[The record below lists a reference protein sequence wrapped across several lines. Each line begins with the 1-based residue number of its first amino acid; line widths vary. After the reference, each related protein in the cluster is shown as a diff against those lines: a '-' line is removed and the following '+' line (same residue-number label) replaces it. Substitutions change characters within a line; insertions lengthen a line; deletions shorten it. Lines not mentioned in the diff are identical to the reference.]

1 MVNRS
6 YHRLVLDHPV
16 WLLIA
21 FAGLLVLAGL
31 RIDQFRLDASAESLV
46 LENDQALENYRS
58 VSRRFSSASDF
69 LVVTYQPSVDLFS
82 EEGIGT
88 LRNLRNDLA
97 EIEGIETTNSILN
110 VPLLY
115 SPKLTLTN
123 VAEEMR
129 TLDANEVP
137 LDTAREAL
145 LENPLYPNL
154 LISED
159 ARTTAIQLVL
169 PTSEDYYRL
178 LNKRNDLRDQA
189 RKGSLTTEQEQT
201 LAETQQQFLALKEQL
216 EAQQAATIAS
226 VRAVLQQYQDQA
238 RIHLGGVPMIVA
250 DMIAFISNDIS
261 TFGIGV
267 LVFLILT
274 MAVIFR
280 QWQWVVMPLLCCGFT
295 VWLVAG
301 YLSWVNWPVTVIS
314 SNFVSLLLI
323 MTLSITIHLIVRYRE
338 IQTEHTAQDARE
350 TMRQTLQAMGRP
362 CFYMAITTIVAF
374 GSLTFSGIRPVID
387 FGWMMTLGLA
397 LAFVIAFVIFPA
409 LIRLSPP
416 SADPRLA
423 SEKPPFTD
431 RFARFTESYRPLVLV
446 SGLVIA
452 VLCAIGISRLTV
464 ENSFIDYFK
473 PDTEIYQGMVV
484 IDNNLGG
491 TTPLDVVITDKA
503 PPAAAADC
511 DPFVEDCGSEYRDT
525 WYTREKMNRLAEV
538 HDYLSSL
545 PETGKV
551 QSITTTMRLLQQIN
565 QGQPLNALELAFVPA
580 AVPSE
585 LQDILLTPYISQEY
599 DQARFNIRLI
609 ESNPDLRRQDLL
621 DRIRTELTGPL
632 GYDDDQV
639 MLTGMTV
646 MYNNM
651 LQSLFDSQIKTLGLV
666 FLAIS
671 IMFLILFRSLKL
683 ALIGMAP
690 NLIAAGS
697 VLGLMGWLGLPLD
710 MMTITVA
717 AITVGIAVDD
727 TIHYIHRFREEFS
740 KDGDYL
746 ATMHRSHGSIGKAM
760 LYTSL
765 TIIVGFSILVLSNF
779 IPTIYFGLFT
789 GFAMLMALLGSLT
802 LLPALMIWL
811 KPLGSEQTK
820 ENPAS

>member
-1 MVNRS
+1 
-6 YHRLVLDHPV
+6 
-16 WLLIA
+16 
-21 FAGLLVLAGL
+21 
-31 RIDQFRLDASAESLV
+31 
-46 LENDQALENYRS
+46 
-58 VSRRFSSASDF
+58 
-69 LVVTYQPSVDLFS
+69 
-82 EEGIGT
+82 
-88 LRNLRNDLA
+88 
-97 EIEGIETTNSILN
+97 
-110 VPLLY
+110 
-115 SPKLTLTN
+115 
-123 VAEEMR
+123 
-129 TLDANEVP
+129 
-137 LDTAREAL
+137 
-145 LENPLYPNL
+145 
-154 LISED
+154 
-159 ARTTAIQLVL
+159 
-169 PTSEDYYRL
+169 
-178 LNKRNDLRDQA
+178 
-189 RKGSLTTEQEQT
+189 
-201 LAETQQQFLALKEQL
+201 
-216 EAQQAATIAS
+216 
-226 VRAVLQQYQDQA
+226 
-238 RIHLGGVPMIVA
+238 
-250 DMIAFISNDIS
+250 
-261 TFGIGV
+261 
-267 LVFLILT
+267 
-274 MAVIFR
+274 
-280 QWQWVVMPLLCCGFT
+280 
-295 VWLVAG
+295 
-301 YLSWVNWPVTVIS
+301 
-314 SNFVSLLLI
+314 
-323 MTLSITIHLIVRYRE
+323 
-338 IQTEHTAQDARE
+338 
-350 TMRQTLQAMGRP
+350 
-362 CFYMAITTIVAF
+362 
-374 GSLTFSGIRPVID
+374 
-387 FGWMMTLGLA
+387 
-397 LAFVIAFVIFPA
+397 
-409 LIRLSPP
+409 
-416 SADPRLA
+416 
-423 SEKPPFTD
+423 
-431 RFARFTESYRPLVLV
+431 
-446 SGLVIA
+446 
-452 VLCAIGISRLTV
+452 
-464 ENSFIDYFK
+464 
-473 PDTEIYQGMVV
+473 
-484 IDNNLGG
+484 
-491 TTPLDVVITDKA
+491 
-503 PPAAAADC
+503 
-511 DPFVEDCGSEYRDT
+511 
-525 WYTREKMNRLAEV
+525 
-538 HDYLSSL
+538 
-545 PETGKV
+545 
-551 QSITTTMRLLQQIN
+551 MRLLQQIN